1 MPLYESVFIARQD
14 IAAPQVDTLTD
25 NIQKIIEDQGGSIA
39 KREYWGLRSIAH
51 KIKKNRKGHYTL
63 LNIDAPAPAIHE
75 MERQMRINEDV
86 LRYLTIRMDEL
97 EEGPSVIMR
106 SRSSDDRPRRPRED
120 FADKAQPAA
129 GSGDAPEAE
138 ASVPAVR
145 TETTVPAVVETEEP
159 VVKTAAEAA
168 KEPVV
173 KTSAPAAEAEGDEK

>member
-14 IAAPQVDTLTD
+14 IATPQVDTLTD
-25 NIQKIIEDQGGSIA
+25 TIQKIIEDQGGSIA

-97 EEGPSVIMR
+97 EEGPSVMMR
-106 SRSSDDRPRRPRED
+106 SRPSDDRPRRGPRDDDDSPSGARTEGPV
-120 FADKAQPAA
+120 PAPVPLA
-129 GSGDAPEAE
+129 VADAPVAD
-138 ASVPAVR
+138 APAV
-145 TETTVPAVVETEEP
+145 EAVADAPVVDEP
-159 VVKTAAEAA
+159 VVEA
-168 KEPVV
+168 PVV
-173 KTSAPAAEAEGDEK
+173 EADTSADEKKGDEE